1 MKLPKSTICLLVLS
15 AALAAF
21 LIPAWAGG
29 PLSVTGIN
37 ATEQGKPFRW
47 SLDPIPYRTDLGK
60 LGNQSNSAANTLVA
74 EAFQVWQDVGT
85 ATIHMQNEGSLNDDI
100 TKSNYLI
107 FMNGIGAC
115 EDSSQPINSIVY
127 DVDGSIIKDMGMDE
141 NSTLGF
147 SGIICLNEVTGVFT
161 RGWTVMNGRF
171 IDGSAPSAN
180 HSTSTLEEF
189 KSVFVHEFGHL
200 LGLDHSQINL
210 NCLTDISC
218 PAADI
223 AGLPIMF
230 PVLLDTETSPLKPDD
245 KAALSLIYP
254 SNSFASTTGRIQ
266 GRVLFSD
273 GQTPAQG
280 YNVIA
285 RLVSNPRSTAVS
297 CVSGFL
303 FTAAAGNSLVPGIGN
318 DTESIYGSRDQ
329 NLIGYY
335 DIAGLPPGEYKIEV
349 EAIYNSGGTP
359 FISSSGV
366 GPIGNDL
373 YFQFKMPGTCDL
385 QYLKYPSSSSDSC
398 SDFTTISIGAGMTVN
413 TNTDVIFLGTPP
425 RFDAWED
432 EP

>member
-1 MKLPKSTICLLVLS
+1 M
-15 AALAAF
+15 AALAAMV
-21 LIPAWAGG
+21 IPSWAGG
-29 PLSVTGIN
+29 PSYVTGIN

-47 SLDPIPYRTDLGK
+47 ALDPIPYKTDLGR
-60 LGNQSNSAANTLVA
+60 LGNQSNSAANDLIA
-74 EAFQVWQDVGT
+74 AAFQIWQDVGT
-85 ATIHMQNEGSLNDDI
+85 ATVHMQNTGPLNYDVTGLNID
-100 TKSNYLI
+100 T
-107 FMNGIGAC
+107 FMNAIGDC
-115 EDSSQPINSIVY
+115 TDSSQPINSIVY
-127 DVDGSIIKDMGMDE
+127 DVDGSIITKMGMDN

-147 SGIICLNEVTGVFT
+147 SGIVCLNEATGVYT

-180 HSTSTLEEF
+180 HGTATLEEF

-200 LGLDHSQINL
+200 LGLDHSQLNL

-218 PAADI
+218 PAADL

-230 PVLLDTETSPLKPDD
+230 PVLLDSATSPLKPDD
-245 KAALSLIYP
+245 KAAISLIYP

-285 RLVSNPRSTAVS
+285 RLVSSPRSTAVS

-303 FTAAAGNSLVPGIGN
+303 FTAGAGNSFVPGFGQ

-349 EAIYNSGGTP
+349 EAIHNSGSIP
-359 FISSSGV
+359 FLNSSGV

-373 YFQFKMPGTCDL
+373 YFQFKMPGTCDV
-385 QYLKYPSSSSDSC
+385 QYLKYPSSSSDNC
-398 SDFTTISIGAGMTVN
+398 SEFTAVSVGAGMTVN